1 MVSFTTR
8 KSMYNRF
15 FKKFK
20 TLPGALVLAIATLV
34 GGINSATGQEKI
46 PACQPPNVGEYIL
59 LVISPTTD
67 NQNQLRRALPS
78 QINSSVCRYIDNT
91 VTRIGA
97 FGNVDD
103 ANRWAKYVNTI
114 VGLQGIITT
123 RPPEAGEQAAQAATP
138 ASRQT
143 VEPRQKPRGQN
154 PRTSEISFNPQPLG
168 SGYAVL
174 VDYQNRPE
182 LVGQVSEVLDSQVG
196 LVSYGQRPYLLG
208 LYTTSLKNAS
218 QALEAYSDKGFN
230 VIIVDSRRVVM
241 LRENVK

>member
-1 MVSFTTR
+1 
-8 KSMYNRF
+8 MYNRF
-15 FKKFK
+15 FKSFR
-20 TLPGALVLAIATLV
+20 TLPSALVLAIATLV
-34 GGINSATGQEKI
+34 SGINSATGQEKI
-46 PACQPPNVGEYIL
+46 PACQPPNFGEYIL

-78 QINSSVCRYIDNT
+78 QINSNVCRYIDNT

-97 FGNVDD
+97 FGNVED

-114 VGLQGIITT
+114 VGLKGIITT
-123 RPPEAGEQAAQAATP
+123 RPAEAGEQAAQAAT
-138 ASRQT
+138 A
-143 VEPRQKPRGQN
+143 PRQKPTGTN
-154 PRTSEISFNPQPLG
+154 SIPSEISFNPQALG

-196 LVSYGQRPYLLG
+196 FVSYGQRHYLLG

-230 VIIVDSRRVVM
+230 AIIVDSRRVIM